1 MTVPQNNNAV
11 PRGDILIGDA
21 LDRLRTLPD
30 QSVDMILTSPPYFR
44 LRNYQ
49 HDNQIGL
56 EPHVDEWVE
65 QLVAVVDEAKRILVH
80 TGTLWLNLGDTYATH
95 PSQGAPRKS
104 LLLAPERLAL
114 RLQASGWTIRNKIVW
129 AKPNPMPI
137 SVTDRLAC
145 TYEVVY
151 VLAKEPRYFFDLDAI
166 RVPHRSRIGRAYSVR
181 RPAEGWRG
189 PNSDTATG
197 LDALKASG
205 RVGHPLGK
213 NPGDV
218 WTIATSS
225 FRGAHHA
232 TFPLTL
238 ATRAIQA
245 GCPEARCSR
254 CRLPWRRRLIRRLG
268 GIATRSAL
276 ASMCECHAPSEPG
289 LVLDPF
295 IGSGTTAV
303 AAEDLSR
310 DWLGI
315 ELNPEFAAMAEQ
327 RIAEARRTRQPPSQ
341 ENAA

>member
-1 MTVPQNNNAV
+1 MKRDQIFT
-11 PRGDILIGDA
+11 GDA
-21 LDRLRTLPD
+21 LEWLRTLPD

-56 EPHVDEWVE
+56 EPHVDDWVE
-65 QLVAVVDEAKRILVH
+65 QLVAVLDEAKRVLVP

-104 LLLAPERLAL
+104 LLMAPERLAL
-114 RLQASGWTIRNKIVW
+114 RLQTSGWIIRNKIVW

-145 TYEVVY
+145 TYEVVF
-151 VLAKEPRYFFDLDAI
+151 VLATQPRYFFDLDAI
-166 RVPHRSRIGRAYSVR
+166 RVPHRSRIGRPYMAR
-181 RPAEGWRG
+181 RPEEGWRG

-232 TFPLTL
+232 TFPLNL

-245 GCPEARCSR
+245 GCPEARCRR

-268 GIATRSAL
+268 GIATRAAL
-276 ASMCECHAPSEPG
+276 APTCQCHAPSEPG

-303 AAEDLSR
+303 AAEDLGR

-315 ELNPEFAAMAEQ
+315 ELNPEFAAMTER
-327 RIAEARRTRQPPSQ
+327 RIAEARGARQPPSQ
-341 ENAA
+341 EYAA